1 MTRWFGIDPGSK
13 GAIAC
18 IDENNEV
25 IFIEDLDS
33 SRATYERFIMRH
45 MGHAL
50 LHQNVAVEE
59 VYGRPGQSC
68 KANNTFMK
76 LAGMAELM
84 GWMITTDSFI
94 TVLPSVWKKHFGL
107 IFPKT
112 LSKTEKKHKSVEL
125 ARELFPPVAD
135 TLLMS
140 KDGRAEALLIA
151 RWLKDVQS
159 ESKLSRDL
167 LQTAESN

>member
-1 MTRWFGIDPGSK
+1 MSRWFGIDPGSK

-33 SRATYERFIMRH
+33 DRATYERFITRH
-45 MGHAL
+45 MKHAL

-112 LSKTEKKHKSVEL
+112 ISKTEKKHKSVEL
-125 ARELFPPVAD
+125 ARELFPSVAD

-151 RWLKDVQS
+151 RYYKDVQENARANEEIKS
-159 ESKLSRDL
+159 DC
-167 LQTAESN
+167 